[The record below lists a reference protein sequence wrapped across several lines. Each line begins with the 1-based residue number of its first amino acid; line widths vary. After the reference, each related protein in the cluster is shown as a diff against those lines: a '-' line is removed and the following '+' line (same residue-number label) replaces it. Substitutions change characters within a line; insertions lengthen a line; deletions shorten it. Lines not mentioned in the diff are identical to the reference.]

1 MKNYTFKFILSALL
15 FSSIYL
21 NAQEFTVES
30 NLDNL
35 SIEVGEIFEPITN
48 IINKNGN
55 KVECPNIIYYNKNGA
70 LNWDDGISINRRR
83 GTIKGEIP
91 GQHVRWR
98 WGVGVRWKYELWPFA
113 CPRGVHA
120 PRC

>member
-1 MKNYTFKFILSALL
+1 MKKHTFKFVISLLL

-21 NAQEFTVES
+21 NSQEFTVES

-48 IINKNGN
+48 ILDKNGK

-83 GTIKGEIP
+83 GTN
-91 GQHVRWR
+91 
-98 WGVGVRWKYELWPFA
+98 
-113 CPRGVHA
+113 
-120 PRC
+120 